1 MQLDT
6 NHFHSDGGRG
16 WDFTV
21 SEIFFPASAKL
32 NHFSLPVQELEY
44 FFSNSTFQYNG
55 NSVETFFLSPLSK
68 QKRNFNIIKK
78 KQTNSPPFSV
88 RKWLVPFMILI

>member
-1 MQLDT
+1 MRLGT

-44 FFSNSTFQYNG
+44 FFSNFTFQYNG
-55 NSVETFFLSPLSK
+55 NSVETFFSLAIV
-68 QKRNFNIIKK
+68 RAKK
-78 KQTNSPPFSV
+78 KFQHY
-88 RKWLVPFMILI
+88 